1 MGTIFRDT
9 SWGWGEEHV
18 WYIEQDSS
26 IGGTA
31 PDLTATYIHT
41 EQEVHDRR
49 SYLNEEP
56 RCDEGQ
62 STVLPV
68 EAIMIGIERE
78 VVQVEE
84 PETANTVITG
94 NSEDCCLRGGEVLS
108 DYSRDVLSD

>member
-1 MGTIFRDT
+1 M
-9 SWGWGEEHV
+9 
-18 WYIEQDSS
+18 QDSG
-26 IGGTA
+26 IKGTA
-31 PDLTATYIHT
+31 SDLTASYIHT
-41 EQEVHDRR
+41 EQEVHDKR

-84 PETANTVITG
+84 PETANTVITIF
-94 NSEDCCLRGGEVLS
+94 GEVTS
-108 DYSRDVLSD
+108 CQTTAVTTGRIARPGFVARI

>member
-1 MGTIFRDT
+1 VR
-9 SWGWGEEHV
+9 
-18 WYIEQDSS
+18 YSS
-26 IGGTA
+26 IKGTA
-31 PDLTATYIHT
+31 SDLAASYIRT
-41 EQEVHDRR
+41 EHEVRDRR

-68 EAIMIGIERE
+68 EAIMIRIERE

-94 NSEDCCLRGGEVLS
+94 NSEDYCLRGG
-108 DYSRDVLSD
+108 DVLSDNSRDN

>member
-1 MGTIFRDT
+1 MR
-9 SWGWGEEHV
+9 
-18 WYIEQDSS
+18 YSS
-26 IGGTA
+26 IKGTA
-31 PDLTATYIHT
+31 SDLAASYIRT
-41 EQEVHDRR
+41 EHEVRDRR

-68 EAIMIGIERE
+68 EAIMIRIERE

-94 NSEDCCLRGGEVLS
+94 NSEDYCLRGG
-108 DYSRDVLSD
+108 DVLSDNSRDN